1 MLRDEHR
8 LPAGMDTCT
17 PCTAPDG
24 ATPECENVFH
34 LFLRLQDEHGQAQIT
49 VTVDQNVC
57 SLHQGLV
64 RVAHFAICANR
75 VVYWVA
81 SRPTT

>member
-1 MLRDEHR
+1 MHR
-8 LPAGMDTCT
+8 LPAGMDVCT

-34 LFLRLQDEHGQAQIT
+34 LFLRLQDEDGKAQIT

-57 SLHQGLV
+57 SLHQILIY
-64 RVAHFAICANR
+64 VAHFPSVR
-75 VVYWVA
+75 
-81 SRPTT
+81 TE

>member
-1 MLRDEHR
+1 MN
-8 LPAGMDTCT
+8 TCT

-24 ATPECENVFH
+24 ATPECENAFH

-57 SLHQGLV
+57 SLHLAFICV
-64 RVAHFAICANR
+64 AHIFICTIRVA
-75 VVYWVA
+75 Y
-81 SRPTT
+81 